1 MAHSDRSTPS
11 TDPPTS
17 RSESRSTLPRR
28 RLLAG
33 LAAAGVAAVAGCSGE
48 ESASVSPVS
57 IDDDQACDQCGMIV
71 ADHPGT
77 VGQVHFEDDEP
88 EGGRPAQFCSGTCT
102 YTYRFDAEDAGRTPV
117 ATFLTDYSA
126 VDQEVFEEGG
136 DTMFSSHVE
145 SEAFAREPELTVVAR
160 SEIIGAMGPDLIP
173 FTDGDD
179 VDEFIAEYGGE
190 AMPATEVERSTLEA
204 L

>member
-1 MAHSDRSTPS
+1 M
-11 TDPPTS
+11 
-17 RSESRSTLPRR
+17 
-28 RLLAG
+28 
-33 LAAAGVAAVAGCSGE
+33 
-48 ESASVSPVS
+48 SPVS

-102 YTYRFDAEDAGRTPV
+102 YTYRFDAADAGRTPV

-145 SEAFAREPELTVVAR
+145 SEAFARETTLTVVAR
-160 SEIIGAMGPDLIP
+160 SEVIGAMGPDLVP
-173 FTDGDD
+173 FTDEDD
-179 VDEFIAEYGGE
+179 VEDFVAEYGGE
-190 AMPATEVERSTLEA
+190 AMPATEVDRATLEA